1 MSTFGSPGPL
11 PTTKPTPPQRGSFPL
26 DHDGECK
33 HVMTT
38 YLACIKRV
46 KGVNE
51 DECRSLAKAYLA
63 CRMEH
68 NLMAKDDF
76 KNLGFKEKEQ
86 ASTPKPTAEAGK
98 GVKGELQW

>member
-1 MSTFGSPGPL
+1 MSTFGSPGAL

-63 CRMEH
+63 CRMERWV
-68 NLMAKDDF
+68 A
-76 KNLGFKEKEQ
+76 
-86 ASTPKPTAEAGK
+86 ATTP
-98 GVKGELQW
+98 

>member
-1 MSTFGSPGPL
+1 MSTFGSPGTL

-33 HVMTT
+33 DVMMS
-38 YLACIKRV
+38 YLSCIKKV
-46 KGVNE
+46 KGVNQ
-51 DECRSLAKAYLA
+51 DECRQLAKSYLG
-63 CRMEH
+63 CRMDH

-76 KNLGFKEKEQ
+76 KNLGFKED
-86 ASTPKPTAEAGK
+86 KPPNKVEANTN